1 MALAGRSSPT
11 QGTLVRLRTSLAFI
25 QNAMSVLKLKR
36 DRLAEELT
44 MLLKETSRR
53 DRAEERLVEVYAG
66 YKTMLASLGHS
77 KVHSVSHSTGKMIV
91 EIKERSIMNVNVPVM
106 VLKEKASTSVIQDAS
121 LFQVAEKTEP
131 VIEEWLNI
139 ATIEASIERVA
150 YELTLVNRKVNAIEK
165 VVIPSYQT
173 QVKYIEDYL
182 ADEELEDF
190 TRIKHLK
197 SVLREEKT

>member
-1 MALAGRSSPT
+1 LALAGRISPT

-25 QNAMSVLKLKR
+25 QNGLSVLKLKR
-36 DRLAEELT
+36 DRLAEELNV
-44 MLLKETSRR
+44 LLKEASRR
-53 DRAEERLVEVYAG
+53 DRAEERLAEIYAD
-66 YKTMLASLGHS
+66 YKTSLAFLGFAE
-77 KVHSVSHSTGKMIV
+77 VHSIAYSAQKMRVDIR
-91 EIKERSIMNVNVPVM
+91 ERSVMNVTVPVM
-106 VLKEKASTSVIQDAS
+106 KIEEKPSTPIVQDAS

-139 ATIEASIERVA
+139 ATVEASIERIA

-190 TRIKHLK
+190 TRIKHVK
-197 SVLREEKT
+197 TVSREEKT

>member
-1 MALAGRSSPT
+1 
-11 QGTLVRLRTSLAFI
+11 
-25 QNAMSVLKLKR
+25 
-36 DRLAEELT
+36 
-44 MLLKETSRR
+44 
-53 DRAEERLVEVYAG
+53 
-66 YKTMLASLGHS
+66 
-77 KVHSVSHSTGKMIV
+77 VHSIAYSAQKMRV
-91 EIKERSIMNVNVPVM
+91 DIKERSVMNITVPVM
-106 VLKEKASTSVIQDAS
+106 KIEEKPSTPIVQDAS

-139 ATIEASIERVA
+139 ATVEASIERIA

-190 TRIKHLK
+190 TRIKHVK
-197 SVLREEKT
+197 TVSREKKT